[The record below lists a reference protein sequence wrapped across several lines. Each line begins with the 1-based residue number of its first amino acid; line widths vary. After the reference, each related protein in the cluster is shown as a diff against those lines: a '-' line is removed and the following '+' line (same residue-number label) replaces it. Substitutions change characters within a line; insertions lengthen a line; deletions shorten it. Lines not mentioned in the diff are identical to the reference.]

1 MRTMLLSSL
10 LKGRHGG
17 PIARFLKGRL
27 GGTPARLLKDR
38 RGGVA
43 PMFALAVI
51 PVVGLVG
58 ASVDYSRANNT
69 KAGMQSALD
78 ATALA
83 MAKLAPNLTQSQLQT
98 QTAAYFNAMFNH
110 PEAKNLTITPS
121 YTTSGGSQLTVTGS
135 ATLDTAFMKIMGYSS
150 LNVGS
155 SSTVRWGMNRL
166 RVALA
171 LDNTG
176 SMAGSG
182 KIDALK
188 TATKSLLDQLKAAA
202 ASNGD
207 VYVSIIPFNKDVN
220 VGTSTYTNAS
230 WVDWED
236 WDDDNGEDNSTTTCT
251 TKKTGKSGKAKK
263 KCTTTTS
270 WIPDNH
276 NTWNGCI
283 TDRDKDYDVKATV
296 PTTSTPATL
305 FPAEQYSACPVPL
318 TGLSYDWNK
327 LNSLVNTMKAD
338 GTTNQTIGLVWAWM
352 SLTGGG
358 PFTVPAK
365 DPNYK
370 YQDIIILMSDGLNT
384 ENRWDG
390 NGSWQ
395 SSAVDERMAL
405 ACTNAKNAGLTVY
418 TIHVNTDGDPTSQ
431 ILRNCASDTTKFYT
445 VTSSAQIGAV
455 FTTIGSNL
463 SQLRISK

>member
-1 MRTMLLSSL
+1 MWLSRYL
-10 LKGRHGG
+10 Q
-17 PIARFLKGRL
+17 
-27 GGTPARLLKDR
+27 DR
-38 RGGVA
+38 RGSVA
-43 PMFALAVI
+43 PMFALAII
-51 PVVGLVG
+51 PVFGLVG
-58 ASVDYSRANNT
+58 AAVDYSRANSV

-83 MAKLAPNLTQSQLQT
+83 MAKLAPTLTQSELQT
-98 QTAAYFNAMFNH
+98 KSTAYFQAMFTH
-110 PEAKNLTITPS
+110 PEAKNVTVTPN
-121 YTTSGGSQLTVTGS
+121 YTASGGAQLTLSGS
-135 ATLDTAFMKIMGYSS
+135 ASVDTSFMKVMGYSN
-150 LNVGS
+150 LGIK
-155 SSTVRWGMNRL
+155 STATVKWGNNRL

-176 SMAGSG
+176 SMASAG

-202 ASNGD
+202 SNNGD
-207 VYVSIIPFNKDVN
+207 VYVSIIPFSKNVN
-220 VGTSTYTNAS
+220 VGTSTYTNAN

-236 WDDDNGEDNSTTTCT
+236 WDDDNGHDQSTTTCST
-251 TKKTGKSGKAKK
+251 QKSGKNGKTKK
-263 KCTTTTS
+263 KCSTTTT

-283 TDRDKDYDVKATV
+283 TDRDKNYDVTGTAPVVGTA
-296 PTTSTPATL
+296 ATL
-305 FPAEQYSACPVPL
+305 FPAEQYDNCPVPL

-327 LNSLVNTMKAD
+327 LNALVNTMKPD

-358 PFTVPAK
+358 PFTIPAK

-390 NGSWQ
+390 NGSSQ
-395 SSAVDERMAL
+395 SAEVDARMAL
-405 ACTNAKNAGLTVY
+405 ACTNAKTAGLTVW

-431 ILRNCASDTTKFYT
+431 ILKNCATDNNKFFT
-445 VTSSAQIGAV
+445 VTSSAQIGTV
-455 FTTIGSNL
+455 FSTIGSNL

>member
-1 MRTMLLSSL
+1 MLLQ
-10 LKGRHGG
+10 
-17 PIARFLKGRL
+17 RFLKGPR
-27 GGTPARLLKDR
+27 GFLKDR

-43 PMFALAVI
+43 PMFALAVV
-51 PVVGLVG
+51 PVIGFVG
-58 ASVDYSRANNT
+58 AAVDYSRANSV

-83 MAKLAPNLTQSQLQT
+83 MAKLAPTLTQSELQT
-98 QTAAYFNAMFNH
+98 KSTAYFQAMFTH
-110 PEAKNLTITPS
+110 PEAKNVTVTPN
-121 YTTSGGSQLTVTGS
+121 YTASGGAQLTLSGS
-135 ATLDTAFMKIMGYSS
+135 ASVDTSFMKVMGYSN
-150 LNVGS
+150 LGIK
-155 SSTVRWGMNRL
+155 STATVKWGNNRL

-176 SMAGSG
+176 SMASAG

-202 ASNGD
+202 SNNGD
-207 VYVSIIPFNKDVN
+207 VYVSIIPFSKNVN
-220 VGTSTYTNAS
+220 VGTSTYTNAN

-236 WDDDNGEDNSTTTCT
+236 WDDDNGHDQSTTTCST
-251 TKKTGKSGKAKK
+251 QKSGKNGKTKK
-263 KCTTTTS
+263 KCSTTTT

-283 TDRDKDYDVKATV
+283 TDRDKNYDVTGTAPVVGTA
-296 PTTSTPATL
+296 ATL
-305 FPAEQYSACPVPL
+305 FPAEQYDNCPVPL

-327 LNSLVNTMKAD
+327 LNALVNTMKPD

-358 PFTVPAK
+358 PFTIPAK

-390 NGSWQ
+390 NGSSQ
-395 SSAVDERMAL
+395 SAEVDARMAL
-405 ACTNAKNAGLTVY
+405 ACTNAKTAGLTVW

-431 ILRNCASDTTKFYT
+431 ILKNCATDNNKFFT
-445 VTSSAQIGAV
+445 VTSSAQIGTV
-455 FTTIGSNL
+455 FSTIGSNL

>member
-1 MRTMLLSSL
+1 MLLQ
-10 LKGRHGG
+10 
-17 PIARFLKGRL
+17 RF
-27 GGTPARLLKDR
+27 LKDR

-51 PVVGLVG
+51 PVFGFIG
-58 ASVDYSRANNT
+58 AAVDYSRANAV

-83 MAKLAPNLTQSQLQT
+83 MAKLAPALTQTELQT
-98 QTAAYFNAMFNH
+98 KSTAYFQAMFSH
-110 PEAKNLTITPS
+110 PEAKSVTVTPS
-121 YTTSGGSQLTVTGS
+121 YTTTGGSQLTLSGS
-135 ATLDTAFMKIMGYSS
+135 ASVDTSFMKVMWYTS
-150 LNVGS
+150 LGVK
-155 SSTVRWGMNRL
+155 STATVKWGNNRL

-176 SMAGSG
+176 SMASAG

-202 ASNGD
+202 ANNGD
-207 VYVSIIPFNKDVN
+207 VYVSIIPFSKNVN
-220 VGTSTYTNAS
+220 VGTSTYTNAN

-236 WDDDNGEDNSTTTCT
+236 WDDDNGHDQSTTSCSTQ
-251 TKKTGKSGKAKK
+251 KSGKNGKKKK
-263 KCTTTTS
+263 KCTTTTT
-270 WIPDNH
+270 WVPDNH

-283 TDRDKDYDVKATV
+283 TDRDKSYDVTGAAPV
-296 PTTSTPATL
+296 VGNAATL
-305 FPAEQYSACPVPL
+305 FPAEQYDNCPVPVS
-318 TGLSYDWNK
+318 GLSYDWNK
-327 LNSLVNTMKAD
+327 MNSLVNTMKPD

-370 YQDIIILMSDGLNT
+370 YQDIIVLMSDGLNT

-390 NGSWQ
+390 DGSSQ
-395 SSAVDERMAL
+395 STAVDDRMAL
-405 ACTNAKNAGLTVY
+405 ACTNAKNAGLTVW

-431 ILRNCASDTTKFYT
+431 ILKNCATDNSKFFT
-445 VTSSAQIGAV
+445 VTSSAQIGTV
-455 FTTIGSNL
+455 FSTIGSNL
-463 SQLRISK
+463 SQLRISN

>member
-1 MRTMLLSSL
+1 MLLQ
-10 LKGRHGG
+10 
-17 PIARFLKGRL
+17 RFLTGLRGFL
-27 GGTPARLLKDR
+27 QDR

-43 PMFALAVI
+43 PMFGLAVI
-51 PVVGLVG
+51 PVVGFIG
-58 ASVDYSRANNT
+58 AAVDYSRANSV

-83 MAKLAPNLTQSQLQT
+83 MAKLAPTLTQGDLQT
-98 QTAAYFNAMFNH
+98 KSNAYFQAMFSH
-110 PEAKNLTITPS
+110 PEAKNVTITPS
-121 YTTSGGSQLTVTGS
+121 YTTTGGSQLTLNGS
-135 ATLDTAFMKIMGYSS
+135 ASVDTAFMKLMGYTN
-150 LNVGS
+150 LGIK
-155 SSTVRWGMNRL
+155 STATVKWGNNRL

-176 SMAGSG
+176 SMASAG

-202 ASNGD
+202 ANNGD
-207 VYVSIIPFNKDVN
+207 VYVSIIPFSKNVN
-220 VGTSTYTNAS
+220 VGTSTYTNAN

-236 WDDDNGEDNSTTTCT
+236 WDDDNGHDQSTTTCT
-251 TKKTGKSGKAKK
+251 TQKSGKNGKKKK
-263 KCTTTTS
+263 KCSTTTA
-270 WIPDNH
+270 WVPDNH

-283 TDRDKDYDVKATV
+283 TDRDKNYDVTGTAPVVGT
-296 PTTSTPATL
+296 AGTL
-305 FPAEQYSACPVPL
+305 FPAEQYDSCPVPL
-318 TGLSYDWNK
+318 MGLSYDWNK
-327 LNSLVNTMKAD
+327 LSSLVNTMKAD

-390 NGSWQ
+390 NGSSQ
-395 SSAVDERMAL
+395 SSAVDARMAL
-405 ACTNAKNAGLTVY
+405 ACTNAKAAGLTVW

-431 ILRNCASDTTKFYT
+431 ILKNCATDSKKFFT
-445 VTSSAQIGAV
+445 VTSSAQIGTV

-463 SQLRISK
+463 SQLRISN

>member
-1 MRTMLLSSL
+1 MPLQ
-10 LKGRHGG
+10 
-17 PIARFLKGRL
+17 RFLKGPRGFL
-27 GGTPARLLKDR
+27 NDR

-43 PMFALAVI
+43 PMFALAIVPVI
-51 PVVGLVG
+51 GFIG
-58 ASVDYSRANNT
+58 AAVDYSRANSV

-83 MAKLAPNLTQSQLQT
+83 MARLAPTLTQSELQT
-98 QTAAYFNAMFNH
+98 KSTAYFQAMFTH
-110 PEAKNLTITPS
+110 PEAKNMTVTPN
-121 YTTSGGSQLTVTGS
+121 YATSGGAQLTLSGS
-135 ATLDTAFMKIMGYSS
+135 ASVDTSFMKVMGYSS
-150 LNVGS
+150 LGIK
-155 SSTVRWGMNRL
+155 STATVKWGNNRL

-176 SMAGSG
+176 SMGSAG

-202 ASNGD
+202 TNNGD

-220 VGTSTYTNAS
+220 VGTSGYTSAS

-236 WDDDNGEDNSTTTCT
+236 WDDDNGHDQSTTTCT
-251 TKKTGKSGKAKK
+251 TQKSGKNGKAKK
-263 KCTTTTS
+263 KCSTTTA

-276 NTWNGCI
+276 STWNGCI
-283 TDRDKDYDVKATV
+283 TDRDKNYDVNATV
-296 PTTSTPATL
+296 PTTATPATL
-305 FPAEQYSACPVPL
+305 FPAEQYDSCPVPL

-327 LNSLVNTMKAD
+327 LNALVNTMKAD

-358 PFTVPAK
+358 PFTIPAK

-370 YQDIIILMSDGLNT
+370 YQEIIILMSDGLNT

-390 NGSWQ
+390 NGSSQ
-395 SSAVDERMAL
+395 SADVDARMAL
-405 ACTNAKNAGLTVY
+405 ACTNAKTAGLTVW

-431 ILRNCASDTTKFYT
+431 ILKNCATDNNKFFT
-445 VTSSAQIGAV
+445 VTSSAQIGTV

>member
-1 MRTMLLSSL
+1 MLLQ
-10 LKGRHGG
+10 
-17 PIARFLKGRL
+17 RFLKGPR
-27 GGTPARLLKDR
+27 GFLKDR

-43 PMFALAVI
+43 PMFALAVV
-51 PVVGLVG
+51 PVIGFVG
-58 ASVDYSRANNT
+58 AAVDYSRANSV

-83 MAKLAPNLTQSQLQT
+83 MAKLAPTLTQTDLQT
-98 QTAAYFNAMFNH
+98 KSTAYFQAMFTH
-110 PEAKNLTITPS
+110 PEAKNVTVTPN
-121 YTTSGGSQLTVTGS
+121 YTASGGAQLTLSGS
-135 ATLDTAFMKIMGYSS
+135 ASVDTSFMKVMGYSN
-150 LNVGS
+150 LGIK
-155 SSTVRWGMNRL
+155 STATVKWGNNRL

-176 SMAGSG
+176 SMASAG

-202 ASNGD
+202 SNNGD
-207 VYVSIIPFNKDVN
+207 VYVSIIPFSKNVN
-220 VGTSTYTNAS
+220 VGTSTYTNAN

-236 WDDDNGEDNSTTTCT
+236 WDDDNGHDQSTTTCST
-251 TKKTGKSGKAKK
+251 QKSGKNGKTKK
-263 KCTTTTS
+263 KCSTTTT

-283 TDRDKDYDVKATV
+283 TDRDKNYDVTGTAPVVGTA
-296 PTTSTPATL
+296 ATL
-305 FPAEQYSACPVPL
+305 FPAEQYDNCPVPL

-327 LNSLVNTMKAD
+327 LNALVNTMKPD

-358 PFTVPAK
+358 PFTIPAK

-390 NGSWQ
+390 NGSSQ
-395 SSAVDERMAL
+395 SAEVDARMAL
-405 ACTNAKNAGLTVY
+405 ACTNAKTAGLTVW

-431 ILRNCASDTTKFYT
+431 ILKNCATDNNKFFT
-445 VTSSAQIGAV
+445 VTSSAQIGTV
-455 FTTIGSNL
+455 FSTIGSNL

>member
-1 MRTMLLSSL
+1 MLLQ
-10 LKGRHGG
+10 
-17 PIARFLKGRL
+17 RFLTGPRGFL
-27 GGTPARLLKDR
+27 QDR

-51 PVVGLVG
+51 PVVGFIG
-58 ASVDYSRANNT
+58 AAVDYSRANSV

-83 MAKLAPNLTQSQLQT
+83 MAKLAPTLTQSRSADQVERLLPGDVQ
-98 QTAAYFNAMFNH
+98 
-110 PEAKNLTITPS
+110 PS
-121 YTTSGGSQLTVTGS
+121 RSQERRDHAELHHDGRLATDAHGS
-135 ATLDTAFMKIMGYSS
+135 ASVDTAFMKLMGYTN
-150 LNVGS
+150 LGIK
-155 SSTVRWGMNRL
+155 STATVKWGMNRL

-176 SMAGSG
+176 SMASAG

-202 ASNGD
+202 ANNGD
-207 VYVSIIPFNKDVN
+207 VYVSIIPFSKNVN
-220 VGTSTYTNAS
+220 VGTSTYTNAN
-230 WVDWED
+230 WIDWED
-236 WDDDNGEDNSTTTCT
+236 WEDDNGHDQSTTTCT
-251 TKKTGKSGKAKK
+251 TQKSGKNGKKKK
-263 KCTTTTS
+263 KCSTTTA
-270 WIPDNH
+270 WVPDNH

-283 TDRDKDYDVKATV
+283 TDRDKNYDVTGTAPVVGT
-296 PTTSTPATL
+296 AGTL
-305 FPAEQYSACPVPL
+305 FPAEQYDSCPVPVS
-318 TGLSYDWNK
+318 GLSYDWNK

-390 NGSWQ
+390 NGSSQ
-395 SSAVDERMAL
+395 SADVDARMAL
-405 ACTNAKNAGLTVY
+405 ACTNAKTAGLTV
-418 TIHVNTDGDPTSQ
+418 
-431 ILRNCASDTTKFYT
+431 
-445 VTSSAQIGAV
+445 
-455 FTTIGSNL
+455 
-463 SQLRISK
+463 